1 MLTSK
6 KENIVIKYLFLFFLS
21 STLFAQSAGESGL
34 AFLTFGFGARNV
46 AMSDLGVVAAND
58 LTALNYNPSLL
69 AVNNKTQL
77 SFTHNSL
84 FQDLSSEMFGVSFSA
99 FGLPI
104 AVGINTT
111 TIANIEVR
119 SQPGDVESIFNAH
132 YFAGS
137 ISTAYELIDN
147 FYAGATIKYLYE
159 NFFSDDANG
168 LGFDFGISYEGLV
181 NGLSLGAAIRNLG
194 SMNELRSQSTKLP
207 TDLRI
212 GAAYNYSITNS
223 RLDFTLLSG
232 FQKYLEQT
240 DSHLHLGGEVVY
252 DKMFSLRVGYASGY
266 DSKSISTGFGIK
278 WKGINLDYAFVPFKY
293 GLGDS
298 HIITI
303 IYSFD

>member
-1 MLTSK
+1 MLTSR
-6 KENIVIKYLFLFFLS
+6 KENIAIKFLFLFLLS
-21 STLFAQSAGESGL
+21 TALIAQSAGESGL
-34 AFLTFGFGARNV
+34 TFLKFGFGARNV
-46 AMSDLGVVAAND
+46 AMSDLGVVSAID
-58 LTALNYNPSLL
+58 LSALNYNPSLIAL
-69 AVNNKTQL
+69 NNKTQL

-84 FQDLSSEMFGVSFSA
+84 FQDLNSEMFGASFSA

-119 SQPGDVESIFNAH
+119 SKPGDVESIFSAH

-137 ISTAYELIDN
+137 ISTAYEIINN

-159 NFFSDDANG
+159 SFFSDDANG
-168 LGFDFGISYEGLV
+168 LGFDFGISYKGLM
-181 NGLSLGAAIRNLG
+181 NGLSLGAAFRNIG

-223 RLDFTLLSG
+223 RFDFTLLTG

-240 DSHLHLGGEVVY
+240 DSHLHIGGEVVY
-252 DKMFSLRVGYASGY
+252 DKIFALRVGFASGY
-266 DSKSISTGFGIK
+266 DSKSISAGFGVK

-298 HIITI
+298 HIISF
-303 IYSFD
+303 IYTFE

>member
-1 MLTSK
+1 MLISR
-6 KENIVIKYLFLFFLS
+6 KENIIMKVLILFFLS
-21 STLFAQSAGESGL
+21 TVIIAQSAGESGL
-34 AFLTFGFGARNV
+34 AFLKFGFGARNV

-58 LTALNYNPSLL
+58 LSALNYNPSLIAL
-69 AVNNKTQL
+69 NNKTQL

-84 FQDLSSEMFGVSFSA
+84 FQDLSSEMFGASFSV

-119 SQPGDVESIFNAH
+119 SQPGEVESLFSAH

-137 ISTAYELIDN
+137 LSTAYEIINN

-159 NFFSDDANG
+159 SLYTDDASG
-168 LGFDFGISYEGLV
+168 LGFDFGIAYEGLV
-181 NGLSLGAAIRNLG
+181 NGLTIGAALRNIG

-207 TDLRI
+207 GDLRV

-223 RLDFTLLSG
+223 RLDFTAIAG
-232 FQKYLEQT
+232 YQKYLEQT
-240 DSHLHLGGEVVY
+240 DSHIHIGGELAY
-252 DKMFSLRVGYASGY
+252 DKTFALRVGYASGY
-266 DSKSISTGFGIK
+266 DTKSISTGFGIK

-298 HIITI
+298 HIISMMYT
-303 IYSFD
+303 F

>member
-1 MLTSK
+1 MLTSRK
-6 KENIVIKYLFLFFLS
+6 KNIAIKFLVLFFLS
-21 STLFAQSAGESGL
+21 SILFAQSAAESGL
-34 AFLTFGFGARNV
+34 AFLKFGFGARNV
-46 AMSDLGVVAAND
+46 AMSDLGVVSATD
-58 LTALNYNPSLL
+58 LSALNYNPSLIAL
-69 AVNNKTQL
+69 NNKTQL

-84 FQDLSSEMFGVSFSA
+84 FQDLSSEMFGASFSA

-119 SQPGDVESIFNAH
+119 SKPGDAESVFNAH

-137 ISTAYELIDN
+137 ISTAYEILEN
-147 FYAGATIKYLYE
+147 FHAGATVKYLYE
-159 NFFSDDANG
+159 SFFSDEAAG

-181 NGLSLGAAIRNLG
+181 NGLSLGAALRNIG

-223 RLDFTLLSG
+223 RLDFTLLTG
-232 FQKYLEQT
+232 FQKYLKQT

-252 DKMFSLRVGYASGY
+252 DKMFSLRVGFASGY
-266 DSKSISTGFGIK
+266 DSKNISTGFGVF
-278 WKGINLDYAFVPFKY
+278 WKGINLDYAFIPFKY

-298 HIITI
+298 HIISF
-303 IYSFD
+303 IYTFE